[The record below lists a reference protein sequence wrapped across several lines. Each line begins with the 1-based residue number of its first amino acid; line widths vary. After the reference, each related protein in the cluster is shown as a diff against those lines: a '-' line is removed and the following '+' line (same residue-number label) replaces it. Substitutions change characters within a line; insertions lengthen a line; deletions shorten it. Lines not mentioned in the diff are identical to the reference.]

1 MHMVKVQCTSVSLRL
16 FVAAESRACSFI
28 DEGLVVLI
36 EGVQVDMVLRT
47 RCCFFGYWRELLLV
61 PYFMQY

>member
-1 MHMVKVQCTSVSLRL
+1 LRL
-16 FVAAESRACSFI
+16 FVAAESGACSFI

-36 EGVQVDMVLRT
+36 EGVQVVMVLLRT
-47 RCCFFGYWRELLLV
+47 SCCFFGYWRELLLV